1 MRAVLGIDTASRNP
15 YFYTMDIARLSMDM
29 ATQKVQDQIGAKVLG
44 LAMNVAEEQSV
55 ALSKLMDTSSLATV
69 TDPALGSN
77 INLFA

>member
-1 MRAVLGIDTASRNP
+1 
-15 YFYTMDIARLSMDM
+15 MDIARLSMDM